1 MENVGLLKFQGLP
14 AELRTRE
21 LKLKT
26 HLNGME
32 ENMKKALDSKDKFRN
47 PKLSKQTIALLIAAL
62 SFLTASAITSSIF
75 IGRALATLSGFA
87 TKQFLNQREVN
98 RHAQLTQIWPEVI
111 DHLVAGLY
119 SGLSISE
126 ALSELSNR
134 GPEIIRED
142 FSNFN
147 YELKKGTDFNNAI
160 NSLRSKF
167 SHHGSDQIF
176 EALLLS
182 KTLGGGELLNTLR
195 TLGSFQREDLILN
208 KEIAIK
214 HGWIKNSAHISAA
227 APWLL
232 LLMIGTQSGTAKAF
246 ASPTGV
252 VILVSGVVMT
262 FIAFLWM
269 SRLSKLPA
277 TPRVFRG

>member
-1 MENVGLLKFQGLP
+1 
-14 AELRTRE
+14 
-21 LKLKT
+21 
-26 HLNGME
+26 ME
-32 ENMKKALDSKDKFRN
+32 ENMKKALDSRDKFRN

-62 SFLTASAITSSIF
+62 SFLMASAITSSIF
-75 IGRALATLSGFA
+75 IGSALATLSGFA

-232 LLMIGTQSGTAKAF
+232 LLMIGTQSGTANAF
-246 ASPTGV
+246 ASPTGL
-252 VILVSGVVMT
+252 VILMSGVAMT
-262 FIAFLWM
+262 FIAYLWM
-269 SRLSKLPA
+269 AKISKLPA
-277 TPRVFRG
+277 TQRVFRG

>member
-1 MENVGLLKFQGLP
+1 
-14 AELRTRE
+14 
-21 LKLKT
+21 
-26 HLNGME
+26 ME
-32 ENMKKALDSKDKFRN
+32 ENMKKALDSRDKFRN

-75 IGRALATLSGFA
+75 IGSALATLSGFA

-195 TLGSFQREDLILN
+195 TLGDRKS
-208 KEIAIK
+208 
-214 HGWIKNSAHISAA
+214 
-227 APWLL
+227 
-232 LLMIGTQSGTAKAF
+232 
-246 ASPTGV
+246 V
-252 VILVSGVVMT
+252 V
-262 FIAFLWM
+262 
-269 SRLSKLPA
+269 
-277 TPRVFRG
+277 

>member
-1 MENVGLLKFQGLP
+1 
-14 AELRTRE
+14 
-21 LKLKT
+21 
-26 HLNGME
+26 ME
-32 ENMKKALDSKDKFRN
+32 ENMKKALDSRTKLSN
-47 PKLSKQTIALLIAAL
+47 PKLSKQTTALLIASL

-75 IGRALATLSGFA
+75 IGIAFATLSGFA
-87 TKQFLNQREVN
+87 AKQFLKQKEVN
-98 RHAQLTQIWPEVI
+98 RHVQLSQIWPEVI

-134 GPEIIRED
+134 GPEIVRED
-142 FSNFN
+142 FANFN
-147 YELKKGTDFNNAI
+147 YELKKGIEFNNAI
-160 NSLRSKF
+160 NILRNKF
-167 SHHGSDQIF
+167 AHPGSDQIF

-232 LLMIGTQSGTAKAF
+232 LLMIGTQSGTANAF
-246 ASPTGV
+246 ASPTGLI
-252 VILVSGVVMT
+252 ILMSGVAMT
-262 FIAFLWM
+262 FIAYLWM
-269 SRLSKLPA
+269 AKISKLPA
-277 TPRVFRG
+277 TQRVFRG